1 MVVKDIFKELCIGPS
16 VIVQDVG
23 ILVCDHLC
31 LCVSRISLNCLDVTA
46 IPLQLISYA
55 GVPETVEHH
64 LRQIVFLN
72 EFTECPCD
80 DISLQGSSEGTR
92 VYLKTQKRPKSVK
105 KTRKRHKRIL
115 S

>member
-16 VIVQDVG
+16 VIVQDVR

-31 LCVSRISLNCLDVTA
+31 LCVSRISLDCLDVTA

-64 LRQIVFLN
+64 LWQIVFLN
-72 EFTECPCD
+72 EFTERPCD
-80 DISLQGSSEGTR
+80 DISLQGSSERT
-92 VYLKTQKRPKSVK
+92 S
-105 KTRKRHKRIL
+105 
-115 S
+115 